1 LTPRFNLLLL
11 ILLLL
16 VGVPL
21 YWFQLDDSAP
31 GAKAYPLD
39 IARLRDLAASI
50 PGQAPRELRQEVVG
64 YRTLLSNRIAAG
76 SGFRPVRLAVRAFE
90 AVVPGQPPILI
101 DAGTTPRDAKKRDVE
116 DFDAAAQHRV
126 DRRVEIAAMKLV
138 LLDRPLHRGN
148 PALSSPE
155 AIPLPD
161 LGNGEP
167 RAVAPGVVLIP
178 LPGLPDR
185 ARMVYIRLEDGREFL
200 FTGDV
205 ATIDANWLQLRPPA
219 RTFRSMTDGDERR
232 ETVSW
237 LMTIKALKRAAPAMS
252 IVAGH
257 EPRDVAGI
265 TSGFAQA
272 DLQKIDHS
280 VRDKRLAMSRTIM
293 YLPAATG
300 NSPRT

>member
-21 YWFQLDDSAP
+21 YWFQLDRSAP

-39 IARLRDLAASI
+39 IARLRDLATSM
-50 PGQAPRELRQEVVG
+50 PGPAPAELRQEVVG
-64 YRTLLSNRIAAG
+64 YRSVLSNGIAAG
-76 SGFRPVRLAVRAFE
+76 SGFHPERLAVRAFE
-90 AVVPGQPPILI
+90 AVVPGRPPILI
-101 DAGTTPRDAKKRDVE
+101 DAGTTPREAKKRNIE

-126 DRRVEIAAMKLV
+126 DRLAETAAMKLV

-161 LGNGEP
+161 LSEREP
-167 RAVAPGVVLIP
+167 RAVAPGVVAIP
-178 LPGLPDR
+178 LADLPDR
-185 ARMVYIRLEDGREFL
+185 AMMVYVRLEDGREFL

-205 ATIDANWLQLRPPA
+205 ATMDANWMELRPPA
-219 RTFRSMTDGDERR
+219 RTFAGITDGNERR

-237 LMTIKALKRAAPAMS
+237 LMTIKALKHAVPKMT

-265 TSGFAQA
+265 ASGFAK
-272 DLQKIDHS
+272 D
-280 VRDKRLAMSRTIM
+280 R
-293 YLPAATG
+293 
-300 NSPRT
+300 